1 MEITRTNLNR
11 LIGIRNSL
19 RLMKERLERVEDEIW
34 RGMWG
39 DEEIRSYLR
48 EACDQVEKAEATI
61 ETLIM
66 ELKEEVLS

>member
-1 MEITRTNLNR
+1 
-11 LIGIRNSL
+11 
-19 RLMKERLERVEDEIW
+19 MKERLERVEDEIW